1 MLFFVTA
8 YEQKSVMLDSQAG
21 FSHRHHSLP
30 LLPMSTTERPQSGGV
45 PMRSK
50 TKCGGLACLS
60 IDRLRR
66 RHAVRHREIRYLSL
80 VENPS

>member
-30 LLPMSTTERPQSGGV
+30 LLPMSTTERPQSGGGPYAFKNEV
-45 PMRSK
+45 RRS
-50 TKCGGLACLS
+50 CLPE
-60 IDRLRR
+60 
-66 RHAVRHREIRYLSL
+66 HRSL
-80 VENPS
+80 TAAARSETS